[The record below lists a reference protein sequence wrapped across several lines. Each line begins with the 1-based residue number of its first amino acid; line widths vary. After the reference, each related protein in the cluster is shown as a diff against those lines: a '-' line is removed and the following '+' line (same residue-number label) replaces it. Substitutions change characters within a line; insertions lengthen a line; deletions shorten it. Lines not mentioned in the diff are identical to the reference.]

1 MDVNLSIH
9 DLSMEDLEYLQNHP
23 YLAEYSD
30 VQSKIQ
36 KEINDRKQGLSFCP
50 ADHTIFVYHGFHRVE
65 NVETTKTVT
74 LRTTEGKP
82 YQLTLDVLN
91 IEGHHFYATYCG
103 NLPKTTYLLGR
114 LLPVEILNSNND
126 NIWMNRTIQ
135 YGIYRPADRKKVRK
149 EYLQNLLAYR
159 IYSKDE
165 LNKIFS
171 RDKKYVSSLPKSK
184 ISNLIRKLDEIKEA
198 KQAVTE
204 TKKVQQQEK
213 LPEVSSIPEATEN
226 TQPDTKAST
235 EAFDFA
241 VDKNGVFDYSPSKH
255 IVVFGVS
262 KKKIKTYNQYTM
274 RVLSNPHT
282 VISIPVYHDS
292 VKNRFIVMQ
301 KDLLSKST
309 ILVKLYDANSQKEAT
324 LMMLRCGYY
333 NNILYPRVSR
343 KQFLYDLLQF
353 NLTDRETIISCLKKN
368 KNQSY
373 SKIVMNDMAYIQ
385 TLSNDVLKKFQ
396 THQYYDST
404 LFKLLHEPSLSTKNK
419 KQDSRIA
426 DAKKQ
431 DHFLEESLKQPYA
444 IDTSQLQVS
453 DFYLDELKDMMYH
466 KQESNKITQSDIVAE
481 IKKRT
486 NKGIFSAIEDV
497 VYIIDLDRWRIDYS
511 SIQFIGTTALTGDL
525 TPIPMKLMFHIKKK
539 KYFIS
544 TQLYNKYLNFHR
556 TVMIRFQPYGK
567 GFDKREL
574 LCKTGYD
581 ELSKPQQ
588 QTLIQ
593 NLLELRV
600 LSPDEMLNALYQM
613 HTTKHENIQF
623 VLEKMKDTLI
633 YQSYSK
639 CISQHLSNQKKIQSC
654 NTQFKTVIPIEQNT
668 APVIDN
674 KTTIR
679 QIPFNPDQL
688 HTVYLYSQKNLLS
701 NRNDYEM
708 VNILVRC
715 ANMEDVV
722 PITVYYSKS
731 ERKYFLNQESYDLY
745 KRKYGLPYFHLAYYS
760 TTETPFNMKEKSD
773 LRLYGYTVN
782 KIDGLSQKERQE
794 LIGQLIDGKLMSQS
808 SIINHLEWL
817 IHSHRDNY
825 RFDDACDKWQDDLK
839 FAYNYTAKTNY
850 DTIFEIQKGV

>member
-1 MDVNLSIH
+1 MDINLSIH

-23 YLAEYSD
+23 YLAEYSG

-114 LLPVEILNSNND
+114 LLPVEILNANND
-126 NIWMNRTIQ
+126 NIWVDKAIQ
-135 YGIYRPADRKKVRK
+135 YGIYRPAHRGKARK

-165 LNKIFS
+165 LDKIFS
-171 RDKKYVSSLPKSK
+171 SYNEKFLNNSYMLSYILEDKKYVSSIPKPK
-184 ISNLIRKLDEIKEA
+184 IDDLFRELNEIKEA
-198 KQAVTE
+198 KQAV
-204 TKKVQQQEK
+204 
-213 LPEVSSIPEATEN
+213 S
-226 TQPDTKAST
+226 
-235 EAFDFA
+235 FDFA
-241 VDKNGVFDYSPSKH
+241 VDENGVFDYSPSKH
-255 IVVFGVS
+255 TIVFGVS
-262 KKKIKTYNQYTM
+262 KKKIKAYKQYTM

-282 VISIPVYHDS
+282 VISIPVYHDTA
-292 VKNRFIVMQ
+292 KNQFVVTQ
-301 KDLLSKST
+301 KDLLSKRT
-309 ILVKLYDANSQKEAT
+309 VLIKLYGTSTKEAT
-324 LMMLRCGYY
+324 ANMLEYCGYF
-333 NNILYPRVSR
+333 NNILKPNIASIVR

-353 NLTDRETIISCLKKN
+353 DLTDRGTLVSCLYKKIR
-368 KNQSY
+368 KCRVY
-373 SKIVMNDMAYIQ
+373 SQIVMNDIAYIQ
-385 TLSNDVLKKFQ
+385 TLSNDLLQKFQ
-396 THQYYDST
+396 THQYYDSI
-404 LFKLLHEPSLSTKNK
+404 LFKLLHKPSVLTEIK
-419 KQDSRIA
+419 K
-426 DAKKQ
+426 K
-431 DHFLEESLKQPYA
+431 HCLLEHPSATDK
-444 IDTSQLQVS
+444 SQLQVS
-453 DFYLDELKDMMYH
+453 DFYLNELKVMMH
-466 KQESNKITQSDIVAE
+466 SKQRINNIPPIDISIE
-481 IKKRT
+481 IRRRT
-486 NKGIFSAIEDV
+486 NKEIFSAIEDV
-497 VYIIDLDRWRIDYS
+497 VYIIDLNRWRIDYS
-511 SIQFIGTTALTGDL
+511 SIQFIETTALTGDL
-525 TPIPMKLMFHIKKK
+525 IPIPVKLMFHRKMQ
-539 KYFIS
+539 KYLIS
-544 TQLYNKYLNFHR
+544 THLYNQYLNAHR
-556 TVMIRFQPYGK
+556 TIMLRFQSLVYLGSLCIKPI
-567 GFDKREL
+567 DEEEL
-574 LCKTGYD
+574 LCNTGYYK
-581 ELSKPQQ
+581 LSKLQQ

-593 NLLELRV
+593 NLLAFRV
-600 LSPDEMLNALYQM
+600 LSPDEMVNALYQM

-623 VLEKMKDTLI
+623 VLEKIEDTFVC
-633 YQSYSK
+633 QSYSK
-639 CISQHLSNQKKIQSC
+639 HISQHLSNQKKIQTCS
-654 NTQFKTVIPIEQNT
+654 TQFKTVNPAEQST
-668 APVIDN
+668 APVVNN
-674 KTTIR
+674 KTKIR

-701 NRNDYEM
+701 NRDDYEM

>member
-23 YLAEYSD
+23 YLAEYRD

-65 NVETTKTVT
+65 NVETTNTVS

-114 LLPVEILNSNND
+114 LLPVEILNANND
-126 NIWMNRTIQ
+126 NIWVDKAIQ
-135 YGIYRPADRKKVRK
+135 YGIYRPAHRGKARK

-165 LNKIFS
+165 LDKIFS
-171 RDKKYVSSLPKSK
+171 SYNEKFLNNSYMLSYILEDKKYVSSIPKPK
-184 ISNLIRKLDEIKEA
+184 IDDLFRELNEIKEA
-198 KQAVTE
+198 KQAV
-204 TKKVQQQEK
+204 
-213 LPEVSSIPEATEN
+213 S
-226 TQPDTKAST
+226 
-235 EAFDFA
+235 FDFA
-241 VDKNGVFDYSPSKH
+241 VDENGVFDYSPSKH
-255 IVVFGVS
+255 TIVFGVS
-262 KKKIKTYNQYTM
+262 KKKIKTYKQYTM

-282 VISIPVYHDS
+282 VISIPVYHDPA
-292 VKNRFIVMQ
+292 KNHFIVMQ

-431 DHFLEESLKQPYA
+431 DNFLEESLKQPYA

-481 IKKRT
+481 IKKEPIKEYFQLLRM
-486 NKGIFSAIEDV
+486 S
-497 VYIIDLDRWRIDYS
+497 YILLIW
-511 SIQFIGTTALTGDL
+511 IGG
-525 TPIPMKLMFHIKKK
+525 
-539 KYFIS
+539 
-544 TQLYNKYLNFHR
+544 
-556 TVMIRFQPYGK
+556 
-567 GFDKREL
+567 E
-574 LCKTGYD
+574 
-581 ELSKPQQ
+581 
-588 QTLIQ
+588 
-593 NLLELRV
+593 
-600 LSPDEMLNALYQM
+600 
-613 HTTKHENIQF
+613 
-623 VLEKMKDTLI
+623 
-633 YQSYSK
+633 
-639 CISQHLSNQKKIQSC
+639 
-654 NTQFKTVIPIEQNT
+654 
-668 APVIDN
+668 
-674 KTTIR
+674 
-679 QIPFNPDQL
+679 
-688 HTVYLYSQKNLLS
+688 
-701 NRNDYEM
+701 
-708 VNILVRC
+708 
-715 ANMEDVV
+715 
-722 PITVYYSKS
+722 
-731 ERKYFLNQESYDLY
+731 
-745 KRKYGLPYFHLAYYS
+745 
-760 TTETPFNMKEKSD
+760 
-773 LRLYGYTVN
+773 
-782 KIDGLSQKERQE
+782 
-794 LIGQLIDGKLMSQS
+794 
-808 SIINHLEWL
+808 
-817 IHSHRDNY
+817 
-825 RFDDACDKWQDDLK
+825 
-839 FAYNYTAKTNY
+839 
-850 DTIFEIQKGV
+850 

>member
-23 YLAEYSD
+23 YLAEYRD

-65 NVETTKTVT
+65 NVETTNTVS

-241 VDKNGVFDYSPSKH
+241 VDENGVFDYSPSKH
-255 IVVFGVS
+255 TIVFGVS
-262 KKKIKTYNQYTM
+262 KKKIKTYKQYTM

-282 VISIPVYHDS
+282 VISIPVYHDPA
-292 VKNRFIVMQ
+292 KNQFVVTQ
-301 KDLLSKST
+301 KDLLSKRT
-309 ILVKLYDANSQKEAT
+309 VLIKLYGTSTKEAT
-324 LMMLRCGYY
+324 ANMLDYCGYF
-333 NNILYPRVSR
+333 NNILKPNIASIVR

-353 NLTDRETIISCLKKN
+353 DLTDRGTLVSCLYKKI
-368 KNQSY
+368 KKCRVY
-373 SKIVMNDMAYIQ
+373 SQIVMHDIAYIQ
-385 TLSNDVLKKFQ
+385 TLSNDLLQKFQ
-396 THQYYDST
+396 THQYYDSI
-404 LFKLLHEPSLSTKNK
+404 LFKLLHKPSVLTEIK
-419 KQDSRIA
+419 KKHCLMEHPSATD
-426 DAKKQ
+426 K
-431 DHFLEESLKQPYA
+431 
-444 IDTSQLQVS
+444 SQLQVS
-453 DFYLDELKDMMYH
+453 DFYLNELKVMMH
-466 KQESNKITQSDIVAE
+466 SKQRINNIPPIDISIE
-481 IKKRT
+481 IRRRT
-486 NKGIFSAIEDV
+486 NKEIFSAIEDV
-497 VYIIDLDRWRIDYS
+497 VYIIDLNRWRIDYA
-511 SIQFIGTTALTGDL
+511 SIQFIETTALTGDL
-525 TPIPMKLMFHIKKK
+525 IPIPVKLMFHRKMQ
-539 KYFIS
+539 KYLIS
-544 TQLYNKYLNFHR
+544 THLYNQYLNAHR
-556 TVMIRFQPYGK
+556 TIMLRFQSLVYLGSLCIKPI
-567 GFDKREL
+567 DEEEL
-574 LCKTGYD
+574 LCNTGYYK
-581 ELSKPQQ
+581 LSKLQQ

-593 NLLELRV
+593 NLLAFRV
-600 LSPDEMLNALYQM
+600 LSPDEMVNALYQM

-623 VLEKMKDTLI
+623 VLEKIEDTFVC
-633 YQSYSK
+633 QSYSK
-639 CISQHLSNQKKIQSC
+639 HISQHLSNQKKIQSC
-654 NTQFKTVIPIEQNT
+654 STQFKTVIPIEQNT

-701 NRNDYEM
+701 NRDDYEM

-715 ANMEDVV
+715 ANMEAVV

-825 RFDDACDKWQDDLK
+825 RFDDACDKWRDDLK

>member
-1 MDVNLSIH
+1 M
-9 DLSMEDLEYLQNHP
+9 
-23 YLAEYSD
+23 
-30 VQSKIQ
+30 
-36 KEINDRKQGLSFCP
+36 
-50 ADHTIFVYHGFHRVE
+50 
-65 NVETTKTVT
+65 
-74 LRTTEGKP
+74 
-82 YQLTLDVLN
+82 
-91 IEGHHFYATYCG
+91 
-103 NLPKTTYLLGR
+103 
-114 LLPVEILNSNND
+114 
-126 NIWMNRTIQ
+126 
-135 YGIYRPADRKKVRK
+135 
-149 EYLQNLLAYR
+149 
-159 IYSKDE
+159 
-165 LNKIFS
+165 
-171 RDKKYVSSLPKSK
+171 
-184 ISNLIRKLDEIKEA
+184 
-198 KQAVTE
+198 
-204 TKKVQQQEK
+204 
-213 LPEVSSIPEATEN
+213 
-226 TQPDTKAST
+226 
-235 EAFDFA
+235 
-241 VDKNGVFDYSPSKH
+241 
-255 IVVFGVS
+255 
-262 KKKIKTYNQYTM
+262 
-274 RVLSNPHT
+274 
-282 VISIPVYHDS
+282 
-292 VKNRFIVMQ
+292 
-301 KDLLSKST
+301 
-309 ILVKLYDANSQKEAT
+309 
-324 LMMLRCGYY
+324 
-333 NNILYPRVSR
+333 SR

-431 DHFLEESLKQPYA
+431 DNFLEESLKQPYA

-581 ELSKPQQ
+581 KLSKPQQ

-701 NRNDYEM
+701 NRDDYEM

-825 RFDDACDKWQDDLK
+825 RFDDACDKWRDDLK

>member
-23 YLAEYSD
+23 YLAEYRD

-74 LRTTEGKP
+74 LRTTEGSP

-103 NLPKTTYLLGR
+103 NLPQSTSLLAR

-135 YGIYRPADRKKVRK
+135 YGIYRPADRKKLRK

-262 KKKIKTYNQYTM
+262 KKKIKTYKQYTM

-431 DHFLEESLKQPYA
+431 DNFLEESLKQPYA

-701 NRNDYEM
+701 NRDDYEM

-760 TTETPFNMKEKSD
+760 TTETLFNMKEKSD

>member
-74 LRTTEGKP
+74 LRTTEGSP

-103 NLPKTTYLLGR
+103 NLPQSTSLLAR

-135 YGIYRPADRKKVRK
+135 YGIYRPADRKKLRK

-262 KKKIKTYNQYTM
+262 KKKIKTYKQYTM

-431 DHFLEESLKQPYA
+431 DNFLEESLKQPYA

-701 NRNDYEM
+701 NRDDYEM

>member
-23 YLAEYSD
+23 YLAEYRD

-65 NVETTKTVT
+65 NVETTNTVS

-91 IEGHHFYATYCG
+91 IEGHHFYATHCG

-114 LLPVEILNSNND
+114 LLPVEILNANND
-126 NIWMNRTIQ
+126 NIWVDKAIQ
-135 YGIYRPADRKKVRK
+135 YGIYRPAHRGKARK

-165 LNKIFS
+165 LDKIFS
-171 RDKKYVSSLPKSK
+171 SYNEKFLNNSYMLSYILEDKKYVSSIPKPK
-184 ISNLIRKLDEIKEA
+184 IDDLFRELNEIKEA
-198 KQAVTE
+198 KQAV
-204 TKKVQQQEK
+204 
-213 LPEVSSIPEATEN
+213 S
-226 TQPDTKAST
+226 
-235 EAFDFA
+235 FDFA
-241 VDKNGVFDYSPSKH
+241 VDENGVFDYSPSKH
-255 IVVFGVS
+255 TIVFGVS
-262 KKKIKTYNQYTM
+262 KKKIKTYKQYTM

-282 VISIPVYHDS
+282 VISIPVYHDPA
-292 VKNRFIVMQ
+292 KNQFVVTQ

-431 DHFLEESLKQPYA
+431 DNFLEESLKQPYA

-701 NRNDYEM
+701 NRDDYEM

-825 RFDDACDKWQDDLK
+825 RFDDACDKWRDDLK

>member
-23 YLAEYSD
+23 YLAEYRD

-65 NVETTKTVT
+65 NVETTNTVS

-114 LLPVEILNSNND
+114 LLPVEILNANND
-126 NIWMNRTIQ
+126 NIWVDKAIQ
-135 YGIYRPADRKKVRK
+135 YGIYRPVYRGKARK

-165 LNKIFS
+165 LDKIFS
-171 RDKKYVSSLPKSK
+171 SYNEKFLNNSYMLSYILEDKKYVSSIPKPK
-184 ISNLIRKLDEIKEA
+184 IDDLFRELNEIKEA
-198 KQAVTE
+198 KQAV
-204 TKKVQQQEK
+204 
-213 LPEVSSIPEATEN
+213 S
-226 TQPDTKAST
+226 
-235 EAFDFA
+235 FDFA

-262 KKKIKTYNQYTM
+262 KKKIKTYKQYTM

-431 DHFLEESLKQPYA
+431 DNFLEESLKQPYA

-701 NRNDYEM
+701 NRDDYEM

-825 RFDDACDKWQDDLK
+825 RFDDACDKWRDDLK